1 MDPFKAETA
10 MIFMDADADGSKL
23 LDIEEVLVIFKK
35 LRIRKSKE
43 EIEVNIL

>member
-23 LDIEEVLVIFKK
+23 LDIEEVLIILKK
-35 LRIRKSKE
+35 LKIRKNKQ
-43 EIEVNIL
+43 EIEASIL